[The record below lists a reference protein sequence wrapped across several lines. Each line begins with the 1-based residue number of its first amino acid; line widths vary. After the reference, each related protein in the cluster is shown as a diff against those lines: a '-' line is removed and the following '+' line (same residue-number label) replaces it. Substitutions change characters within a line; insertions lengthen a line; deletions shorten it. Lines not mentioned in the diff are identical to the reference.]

1 MPGCLETNG
10 CLDACNKKRRPRC
23 LPKKR
28 MPGCLTKNGCMQKH
42 HKPYLHRTYTVLTR
56 TYAYLRYRSRKHRQ
70 GWCALGSCNG
80 QRVCLGHLAK
90 FQKSKE
96 CVRLGHL
103 AVAMGKGV
111 GRVACPHQ
119 ECTNTLTCLVK
130 GCWWPPAIQ
139 QTFITCRFHRML
151 FTYCK
156 HGLCLKCIHTIT
168 SPKLYSISICLY

>member
-1 MPGCLETNG
+1 MPAT
-10 CLDACNKKRRPRC
+10 KKRRPGC
-23 LPKKR
+23 LPKKC
-28 MPGCLTKNGCMQKH
+28 MPGCLTKNGCMQKTP
-42 HKPYLHRTYTVLTR
+42 KTVLTPYLHR

-130 GCWWPPAIQ
+130 GWWWPPAIQ
-139 QTFITCRFHRML
+139 QTFITCRFHHML

-156 HGLCLKCIHTIT
+156 HGLCLKCIHTIP
-168 SPKLYSISICLY
+168 SPRLYSISICLY